1 MDWITTIFCVHILTE
16 DMRSQSLLNIA
27 GTRRSMVDLPSSQ
40 PPPPY
45 QVRPS
50 SQDDMNLV
58 RGTVPRSC
66 PRFPVSSAPYL
77 DSVLRREQA
86 RYESIRERT
95 EPESSSSDNEVPQRR
110 PRPPPRGIRT
120 RPRPLSEEL
129 SLDPRDANALTPLTS
144 SQGANSR
151 EGTPVSVEGGE
162 GQSMEMQRSETITN
176 GSLQVDRSFSSHRS
190 KASSSGPMFANGDV
204 KMRKRAK
211 RERLKMYRQGQ

>member
-1 MDWITTIFCVHILTE
+1 
-16 DMRSQSLLNIA
+16 MRSQSLLNIA
-27 GTRRSMVDLPSSQ
+27 GNRRSMVDLPSSQ

-58 RGTVPRSC
+58 RGTAPRPY

-95 EPESSSSDNEVPQRR
+95 EPESSSSDEVPTRR

-120 RPRPLSEEL
+120 RPRPLSQEVTV
-129 SLDPRDANALTPLTS
+129 DPRDANALTPLTS

-151 EGTPVSVEGGE
+151 EGTPVSMEGGE
-162 GQSMEMQRSETITN
+162 GQLVEMHRSETITN
-176 GSLQVDRSFSSHRS
+176 GSLQVDRSFSQRS
-190 KASSSGPMFANGDV
+190 KAGSSGHSFANGDV

>member
-1 MDWITTIFCVHILTE
+1 
-16 DMRSQSLLNIA
+16 MRSQSLFNIA
-27 GTRRSMVDLPSSQ
+27 GNRRSMVEFPSSQ

-58 RGTVPRSC
+58 RGAAPRPC
-66 PRFPVSSAPYL
+66 PRFPASSAPYL
-77 DSVLRREQA
+77 DSVLRREQAA

-95 EPESSSSDNEVPQRR
+95 EPESSSSDNEAPRRR

-120 RPRPLSEEL
+120 RPRPLSEEVAV
-129 SLDPRDANALTPLTS
+129 DPRDSNALTSLTS

-151 EGTPVSVEGGE
+151 AGTPVSVEGGE
-162 GQSMEMQRSETITN
+162 GQQLLELHRSETITN
-176 GSLQVDRSFSSHRS
+176 GSLQFERGVPFHRA
-190 KASSSGPMFANGDV
+190 KATSSGQLFVNGDV